1 MGNKT
6 VSARCF
12 PREMYTCTSVSLL
25 YKKNNELAKKTLHRC
40 ETLTNVDATV
50 IEVVTT
56 AAGSVRR
63 EWNLGS
69 LLRFYYN
76 RGQ

>member
-1 MGNKT
+1 
-6 VSARCF
+6 
-12 PREMYTCTSVSLL
+12 
-25 YKKNNELAKKTLHRC
+25 
-40 ETLTNVDATV
+40 VDATA